1 MTYRIGICGYATAGK
16 DEAARALVERLD
28 FVSVNMSHALQR
40 DIDVL
45 DPWIKVDDREDG
57 SALCRRLSALRAE
70 FTYDEAKQ
78 RFLDYRETL
87 QVYGTEV
94 HRAIDPNYWVRRAA
108 AEADKYARVVTTGV
122 RFLNER
128 TGIDYLIYVERPGVG
143 PINGHVSDAGMA
155 EVIATANATI
165 VNDGTVEELHDKIV
179 TLVEGLLDPTLL
191 VPGDWKS
198 PR

>member
-1 MTYRIGICGYATAGK
+1 M
-16 DEAARALVERLD
+16 
-28 FVSVNMSHALQR
+28 
-40 DIDVL
+40 
-45 DPWIKVDDREDG
+45 
-57 SALCRRLSALRAE
+57 
-70 FTYDEAKQ
+70 
-78 RFLDYRETL
+78 
-87 QVYGTEV
+87 
-94 HRAIDPNYWVRRAA
+94 RRAA